1 MGTKHNE
8 VIFDNCSKLNVERF
22 DKISTTGDV
31 FWLLERYKGEIIE
44 TNVNLKEVWQTVLD
58 EFSEI
63 IGNDSGK
70 VIANK
75 QLKLTEMIARSFR
88 AANGLKHYYS
98 NAMKDDLKEGL
109 KALLINDGFDVEN
122 VKEDKLLLKLKALK
136 NKIKWSKSNLKSM
149 IPEATQGKKIDVVE
163 QLLSL
168 ERVLDLKYQLD
179 SESLSVKKYAFLI
192 KAANKKAE
200 KDGK

>member
-1 MGTKHNE
+1 MGTKHDE
-8 VIFDNCSKLNVERF
+8 VVLDNCSKLNVDRF

-31 FWLLERYKGEIIE
+31 FWLLERYKGDIIE
-44 TNVNLKEVWQTVLD
+44 TSIDLKEVWQNVLD
-58 EFSEI
+58 EFSEV

-70 VIANK
+70 IIANK
-75 QLKLTEMIARSFR
+75 QIRLTEMIAKSYRV
-88 AANGLKHYYS
+88 ANGLKHYYS
-98 NAMKDDLKEGL
+98 NAMKDEFKDSLS
-109 KALLINDGFDVEN
+109 ALLKSDGFDPETN
-122 VKEDKLLLKLKALK
+122 KEDKLLLKLKSLK
-136 NKIKWSKSNLKSM
+136 NKIKWSKSDLKSM
-149 IPEATQGKKIDVVE
+149 IPEATQGKKIDVIE